1 MDLATTTADQVR
13 GARRKPGPRA
23 SGATRSEV
31 RLAFYLLAPAAVL
44 LLAVVGYPMLYAV
57 YLSLFKDRRF
67 GNPPFTGLGNYAT
80 ALTDGKF
87 WGDLG
92 VTTFFAV
99 TTVGLEVLIGLGMA
113 MIMHRAFRGRGV
125 VRTAVLVPWA
135 IPTAMTSILWLW
147 MYQPGG
153 IVNNI
158 LRTHLIWTG
167 SVWPARFAVII
178 ADVWKTAPFVA
189 LLLLAGLQIIP
200 NELYEAAK
208 VDGATAWQRFRRVTI
223 PLLKGALLVA
233 VLFRALDALRMFDL
247 PYLLTR
253 GANGTETLSILAYQE
268 SIASLHSHYGSTLS
282 TLIFLYIM
290 VCAFLI
296 IRAFGLKVVE
306 SAGAGGEV
314 S

>member
-1 MDLATTTADQVR
+1 MATTAADQVR
-13 GARRKPGPRA
+13 GARRRPGPRA
-23 SGATRSEV
+23 TGATRSEA
-31 RLAFYLLAPAAVL
+31 RLALYLLAPAAVL
-44 LLAVVGYPMLYAV
+44 LLAVVGYPMMYAI

-67 GNPPFTGLGNYAT
+67 EAAPFTGLGNYAT
-80 ALTDGKF
+80 ALTNGRF

-92 VTTFFAV
+92 VTTFFGV
-99 TTVGLEVLIGLGMA
+99 TTVVLEVLIGLGMA
-113 MIMHRAFRGRGV
+113 LIMHRAFRGRGV

-135 IPTAMTSILWLW
+135 IPTAITSLLWLW
-147 MYQPGG
+147 MYQPRGVVNT
-153 IVNNI
+153 IVQSKI
-158 LRTHLIWTG
+158 IWTG
-167 SVWPARFAVII
+167 SVWPARFAVIV

-208 VDGATAWQRFRRVTI
+208 VDGATAWQRFRRVTL

-233 VLFRALDALRMFDL
+233 VLFRMLDALRMFDL

-268 SIASLHSHYGSTLS
+268 SIAQLHSHYGATLS
-282 TLIFLYIM
+282 TLTFVYIM
-290 VCAFLI
+290 ICAFLV

-306 SAGAGGEV
+306 SAGAGGGA

>member
-1 MDLATTTADQVR
+1 LASTTTADQVR
-13 GARRKPGPRA
+13 GARRAPGPR
-23 SGATRSEV
+23 SRGATRSEA
-31 RLAFYLLAPAAVL
+31 RLALYLLAPAIVL
-44 LLAVVGYPMLYAV
+44 LSAVVGYPMLYAV
-57 YLSLFKDRRF
+57 YLSVFKDRRF
-67 GNPPFTGLGNYAT
+67 AVAPFTGTGNYT
-80 ALTDGKF
+80 EALTDGRF

-92 VTTFFAV
+92 VTTFFGV
-99 TTVGLEVLIGLGMA
+99 TTVTLEVLIGLAMA
-113 MIMHRAFRGRGV
+113 LIMHRAFRGRGV

-153 IVNNI
+153 IVNAIIQKN
-158 LRTHLIWTG
+158 LIWTG

-178 ADVWKTAPFVA
+178 TDVWKTAPFVA

-208 VDGATAWQRFRRVTI
+208 VDGATAWQRFRRITL

-233 VLFRALDALRMFDL
+233 VLFRLLDALRMFDL

-268 SIASLHSHYGSTLS
+268 SIFQLHSHYGATLS
-282 TLIFLYIM
+282 TLIFVYIM
-290 VCAFLI
+290 VCAFLV

-306 SAGAGGEV
+306 SASAGREV
-314 S
+314 T